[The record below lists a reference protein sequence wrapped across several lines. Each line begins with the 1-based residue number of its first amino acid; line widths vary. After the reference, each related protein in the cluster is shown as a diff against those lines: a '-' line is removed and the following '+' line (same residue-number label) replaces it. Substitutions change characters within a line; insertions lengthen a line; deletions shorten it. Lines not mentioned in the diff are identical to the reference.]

1 MDQFFSNPYLDVAV
15 RSLAVYLFILIAIR
29 LSGKK
34 ELSQLNTTDVVL
46 ILLISNAVQNA
57 MVGTNSSLSGGLV
70 AATVLF
76 TANYIIKKILFKNK
90 KLRDFISE
98 HPEVLIHNGTLNC
111 AILDKQGISN
121 DELKEAMREHGVEN
135 FADVKLAMLE
145 IDGNISIISI
155 DHSLNKNH
163 LTQTYHK
170 RRRAHKTL
178 GSVN

>member
-1 MDQFFSNPYLDVAV
+1 MDQFFSNPYLDVTL
-15 RSLAVYLFILIAIR
+15 RSLAVYFFILIAIR

-57 MVGTNSSLSGGLV
+57 MVGANTSLSGGLV
-70 AATVLF
+70 AAAVLF
-76 TANYIIKKILFKNK
+76 TANYIIKKTLFKNK
-90 KLRDFISE
+90 KLRDLVSE

-111 AILDKQGISN
+111 AILDQQGISN

-135 FADVKLAMLE
+135 FSDVKLAMLE
-145 IDGNISIISI
+145 IDGNISIIAG
-155 DHSLNKNH
+155 DNNKS
-163 LTQTYHK
+163 LTQTHHK
-170 RRRAHKTL
+170 RRAHKTL

>member
-1 MDQFFSNPYLDVAV
+1 MDQFFSNPYLNVAI

-57 MVGTNSSLSGGLV
+57 MVGANTSLSSGLV
-70 AATVLF
+70 AAGVLF
-76 TANYIIKKILFKNK
+76 TVNYIIKKTMFSNK
-90 KLRDFISE
+90 TFRELISDQ
-98 HPEVLIHNGTLNC
+98 PEILIHNGILNLKT
-111 AILDKQGISN
+111 LDKLGISN
-121 DELKEAMREHGVEN
+121 DELEEAMREHGVDK

-145 IDGNISIISI
+145 IDGNISIIAG
-155 DHSLNKNH
+155 DNKN

-178 GSVN
+178 GSIN